1 MAKKTFNFTVTL
13 DEDDFVQVEDHI
25 FTTKEIIKQE
35 EPNVDLIGP
44 KYLKLLKALHIE
56 NLTMKAV
63 REWLLLSLALDQC
76 CSYHSNWDDQKILEE
91 LVAGREH
98 SISWYID
105 NCQKHNHHLVH

>member
-1 MAKKTFNFTVTL
+1 MAKKTFNFTITL
-13 DEDDFVQVEDHI
+13 DEDDFIQVEDHI

-56 NLTMKAV
+56 LLTMKAV

-76 CSYHSNWDDQKILEE
+76 CSYHSNWDDHKILEE

-98 SISWYID
+98 SISWYMD
-105 NCQKHNHHLVH
+105 NCQKHN

>member
-1 MAKKTFNFTVTL
+1 MISSRLKI
-13 DEDDFVQVEDHI
+13 I
-25 FTTKEIIKQE
+25 FSTTKEIIKQE

-44 KYLKLLKALHIE
+44 KYLKLLKALHVE

-76 CSYHSNWDDQKILEE
+76 CSYHSIWDDQKILEE

-105 NCQKHNHHLVH
+105 NCQKHNHHLVN